1 MKVTG
6 GCINRNELYITTELP
21 YAFQRSNKTGKST
34 IDLTL
39 LRFLKNEQVK
49 AKELEHSKSGH
60 LAIEVLIE
68 DTQNNLKHQ
77 AKFKT
82 KNTNWENWQKHLTPH
97 LSHYIDKFPDNSTE
111 GEIET
116 QTNLLTDIIVT
127 TDTEYFGL
135 IQASKKKK
143 ERVVE

>member
-1 MKVTG
+1 M
-6 GCINRNELYITTELP
+6 
-21 YAFQRSNKTGKST
+21 
-34 IDLTL
+34 TL
-39 LRFLKNEQVK
+39 LRCLKNEQVK
-49 AKELEHSKSGH
+49 AKELELIKSGH

-77 AKFKT
+77 PKFKT
-82 KNTNWENWQKHLTPH
+82 KNANSENWQKHLTPH
-97 LSHYIDKFPDNSTE
+97 LSNYIDKFSDNSTE
-111 GEIET
+111 GETEK

-127 TDTEYFGL
+127 TATEYFGL

>member
-1 MKVTG
+1 M
-6 GCINRNELYITTELP
+6 
-21 YAFQRSNKTGKST
+21 
-34 IDLTL
+34 TL
-39 LRFLKNEQVK
+39 LRCLKNEQVK
-49 AKELEHSKSGH
+49 AKELEHIKSGH

-82 KNTNWENWQKHLTPH
+82 KKYKLGKLTKIQQQILKMYLKTPH
-97 LSHYIDKFPDNSTE
+97 LSNYIDKFPDNSTE

-127 TDTEYFGL
+127 TATQYFGI
-135 IQASKKKK
+135 IQASKKKRK
-143 ERVVE
+143 G

>member
-39 LRFLKNEQVK
+39 LRCLKNEQVK
-49 AKELEHSKSGH
+49 AKELELIKSGH

-77 AKFKT
+77 PKFKT
-82 KNTNWENWQKHLTPH
+82 KNANSENWQKHLTPH
-97 LSHYIDKFPDNSTE
+97 LSNYIDKFSDNSTE
-111 GEIET
+111 GETEM

-127 TDTEYFGL
+127 TATEYFGL
-135 IQASKKKK
+135 ASKKKK
-143 ERVVE
+143 ESVVE